1 MVFWFDV
8 SALHLVQQ
16 FANPLLDIFFLAV
29 TELGNPLF
37 WLFIAAFI
45 YWQGKE
51 DDSFFIVNLITFSAA
66 ISGMLKFGV
75 ARPRPDASEFRV
87 IARGIMMHSFP
98 SAHATLAASAY
109 GYFSAGSKILRRL
122 ALALLVLLVAV
133 SRIYLGAHF
142 LTDVL
147 AGLLIGYAIGKANFL
162 LKQRLKGAKF
172 RLTKIGDE
180 LGLVVAVAAAVAA
193 IVFVQP
199 MSIAQ
204 GIFGFYAGFFA
215 FKYFGQPQCGGKCMH
230 PALKHGI
237 GAIGLCALVL
247 PAYSGMLGN
256 ALLDGLLY
264 FLAGLW
270 ISFLWPLLSSGI
282 RRRE

>member
-1 MVFWFDV
+1 MVFWFD
-8 SALHLVQQ
+8 AWTLHAVQQ
-16 FANPLLDIFFLAV
+16 FAGPALDIFFLAV

-37 WLFIAAFI
+37 WLFIAAFV

-51 DDSFFIVNLITFSAA
+51 DDSFFIVNLVAFSAA
-66 ISGMLKFGV
+66 ISGVLKFAV

-87 IARGIMMHSFP
+87 IAKGVLMHSFP

-109 GYFSAGSKILRRL
+109 GYFSTGAKALKKI
-122 ALALLVLLVAV
+122 ALALLVLLVAL
-133 SRIYLGAHF
+133 SRLYLGAHF

-147 AGLLIGYAIGKANFL
+147 AGILLGYAIGRANS
-162 LKQRLKGAKF
+162 RLVRKLGSAKF
-172 RLTKIGDE
+172 HLTKLEDE
-180 LGLVVAVAAAVAA
+180 LGVVFAVFVAVAA
-193 IVFVQP
+193 IVLVQP
-199 MSIAQ
+199 LSVAQ
-204 GIFGFYAGFFA
+204 AIIGFYAGFFA
-215 FKYFGQPQCGGKCMH
+215 FKYFGRQQCGKNCMH

-237 GAIGLCALVL
+237 GTVGLCALVL

-270 ISFLWPLLSSGI
+270 ISFIWPLLSSGI
-282 RRRE
+282 RARE